1 MKESLK
7 IIAVGNPGS
16 GKSTILNSLAG
27 EVLFK
32 AGVNIGQG
40 LTFKL
45 DEAENKNGQFL
56 DTPGLADEELRLGR
70 LIYSFKNLW
79 LREHSHLTSIIW
91 VFLTYLIQ
99 EPKQTKNQKTNLE
112 ISGNVDF

>member
-45 DEAENKNGQFL
+45 DEAENKNGHFL

-70 LIYSFKNLW
+70 LIYKFKNLW
-79 LREHSHLTSIIW
+79 LREHSRMTSNVFW
-91 VFLTYLIQ
+91 VFLTYL
-99 EPKQTKNQKTNLE
+99 P
-112 ISGNVDF
+112 

>member
-1 MKESLK
+1 MKASLK

-27 EVLFK
+27 KVLFK

-45 DEAENKNGQFL
+45 DEAENKNGHFL
-56 DTPGLADEELRLGR
+56 DTPGLADEELRLGW
-70 LIYSFKNLW
+70 LIYKFKNLW
-79 LREHSHLTSIIW
+79 LREDSHMTSDVFW
-91 VFLTYLIQ
+91 VFLNLLYYL
-99 EPKQTKNQKTNLE
+99 LR
-112 ISGNVDF
+112 

>member
-1 MKESLK
+1 MITLGKAFGFSPHLREQQLFSKSCLDVLHSQFFSLRMKNSLK

-40 LTFKL
+40 LTFQL
-45 DEAENKNGQFL
+45 DEAENKNGHFL
-56 DTPGLADEELRLGR
+56 DTPG
-70 LIYSFKNLW
+70 
-79 LREHSHLTSIIW
+79 
-91 VFLTYLIQ
+91 
-99 EPKQTKNQKTNLE
+99 
-112 ISGNVDF
+112 

>member
-1 MKESLK
+1 LQLSSLRMKASLK

-40 LTFKL
+40 LTFQL
-45 DEAENKNGQFL
+45 DEAENKNGHLL
-56 DTPGLADEELRLGR
+56 DTPG
-70 LIYSFKNLW
+70 
-79 LREHSHLTSIIW
+79 
-91 VFLTYLIQ
+91 
-99 EPKQTKNQKTNLE
+99 
-112 ISGNVDF
+112 